1 MAFRHRALPGYPGL
15 DPTSLHLLLQLG
27 GVSKPTLGMMQLQL
41 REVQQLT
48 VSFSKIIQL
57 LSDKARGAGGGR
69 GSCAVNRVCAEFHM
83 LGEQSVKIS
92 GYCLRRREQPR
103 RPTGQ
108 GTGSEEPSPWGVHFQ
123 KLRTG
128 RWEWP

>member
-15 DPTSLHLLLQLG
+15 APTSLHLLLLL
-27 GVSKPTLGMMQLQL
+27 GVSEPVWGMTQLQL
-41 REVQQLT
+41 REVQRLP
-48 VSFSKIIQL
+48 VSSTITQL
-57 LSDKARGAGGGR
+57 LSDKARGAAGGR
-69 GSCAVNRVCAEFHM
+69 GSCAINRVCAEFHM
-83 LGEQSVKIS
+83 SGEQSVKIS

-108 GTGSEEPSPWGVHFQ
+108 GTGSEEPPAWGVHFQ